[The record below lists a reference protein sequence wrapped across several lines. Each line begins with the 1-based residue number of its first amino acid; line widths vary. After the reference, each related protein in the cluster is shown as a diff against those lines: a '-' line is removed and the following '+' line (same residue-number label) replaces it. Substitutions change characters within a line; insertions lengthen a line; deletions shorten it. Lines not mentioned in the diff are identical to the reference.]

1 MVSKT
6 TALVPKGVSKGQ
18 PQSQP
23 AQTASNDAE
32 GIPLLVEGGFVI
44 PVLINGQI
52 TLNFTIDSGA
62 ADVSIP
68 ADVVSTLM
76 RTGTLQKSDF
86 VGQKIYRLADG
97 STVPSATFLIRSLK
111 VGNHLLENV
120 TGSVASAQADLLLG
134 QSFLSRFNS
143 WSIDNKRQVLLLN

>member
-1 MVSKT
+1 M
-6 TALVPKGVSKGQ
+6 
-18 PQSQP
+18 
-23 AQTASNDAE
+23 DARYYKVK
-32 GIPLLVEGGFVI
+32 LYFLCR
-44 PVLINGQI
+44 
-52 TLNFTIDSGA
+52 A

-120 TGSVASAQADLLLG
+120 TGSIATAEADLLLG
-134 QSFLSRFNS
+134 QSF
-143 WSIDNKRQVLLLN
+143 